1 MTGGTFNH
9 MENEI
14 LFRGKCIDSGEWVY
28 GYYVKHDAVKVCF
41 SSDDPKTR
49 HYIVRDGFCDW
60 GFEPPLEYVE
70 VDPETVCRS
79 TGVKDKNGK
88 LLFEHDIVK
97 MRSYGG
103 GYHEAVIYFAGG
115 KFAVNGSNYYYKD
128 IKSSS
133 VEFVGSKFDSTK

>member
-1 MTGGTFNH
+1 

-14 LFRGKCIDSGEWVY
+14 LFRGKRIDSGEWVY

-41 SSDDPKTR
+41 SSDDPKAR
-49 HYIVRDGFCDW
+49 HYILYDGFCDW

-79 TGVKDKNGK
+79 TGIKDKNGK

-103 GYHEAVIYFAGG
+103 GYHEAVEPIEGRGG
-115 KFAVNGSNYYYKD
+115 NCIARREEDGLYTAEVLD
-128 IKSSS
+128 
-133 VEFVGSKFDSTK
+133 E